1 MLPRCERMENEKKKR
16 KRAREE
22 EGENKIVGSSFEE
35 NNNAKKRGF
44 EINFMKGK
52 DKVKE
57 EEEEEGFWD
66 DSGSNLAFGVFDF
79 PWLKDG
85 VISKPE
91 DLEDFEDNFM
101 SCLEHQDNTSS
112 FKVSGI
118 DFSNEYGLCETSEV
132 SSMSHIPESKL
143 VEDAW
148 EKFDDSNGWE
158 LKTEDL
164 DNCTWN
170 HPL

>member
-1 MLPRCERMENEKKKR
+1 MEHEKKKKN

-35 NNNAKKRGF
+35 NNNNNAKKRGF
-44 EINFMKGK
+44 EISFMKDK
-52 DKVKE
+52 NKVKE
-57 EEEEEGFWD
+57 EEAEEGSWD
-66 DSGSNLAFGVFDF
+66 CDSNLGFGVFDF

-101 SCLEHQDNTSS
+101 SCLQHQDTSS

-118 DFSNEYGLCETSEV
+118 DNFCDEYGLCETISEA
-132 SSMSHIPESKL
+132 SMSHIPDSKL

-148 EKFDDSNGWE
+148 KQFDKNNGWKLE
-158 LKTEDL
+158 AEDA
-164 DNCTWN
+164 DNSTWTSLFN